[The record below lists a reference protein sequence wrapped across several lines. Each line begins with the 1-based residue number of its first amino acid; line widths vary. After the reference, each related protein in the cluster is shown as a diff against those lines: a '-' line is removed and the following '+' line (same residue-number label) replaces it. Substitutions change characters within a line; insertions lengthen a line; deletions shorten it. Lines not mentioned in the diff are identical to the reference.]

1 MKSATGAC
9 FIIMKSALI
18 AYFVRILYYNRQ
30 VRQVISM
37 SIEKVVDVDQ
47 WLEDVREKYKE
58 MPVALRKSKRIRRRP
73 RSPEEERTLI
83 LACKK
88 AWDEWISSGEL
99 VETEYGYKLNL

>member
-1 MKSATGAC
+1 MVS
-9 FIIMKSALI
+9 ISI
-18 AYFVRILYYNRQ
+18 AR
-30 VRQVISM
+30 
-37 SIEKVVDVDQ
+37 VVDMDQ
-47 WLEDVREKYKE
+47 WLDDVREKYKE